1 MKKGDASFRHESLQD
16 QDSIRK
22 LLEAITDGLAKGKMS
37 FSDGDGDGDGEIV
50 LEPEGLLRLK
60 VTATRQ
66 DDLERV
72 NIRVSWQPKDKPKK
86 KQKTLSVNT

>member
-37 FSDGDGDGDGEIV
+37 FSDGDGEIV
-50 LEPEGLLRLK
+50 LEPDGLLRLK
-60 VTATRQ
+60 VTATNGAKEAR
-66 DDLERV
+66 LYE
-72 NIRVSWQPKDKPKK
+72 IRCYA
-86 KQKTLSVNT
+86 

>member
-37 FSDGDGDGDGEIV
+37 FSDGDGEIV